1 MIPDFPR
8 EKEKIMQFWNK
19 YLIAKNQ
26 ELLGFFGTLPAHMNH
41 EGHQWALNR
50 ADGTGDNQPYHQIEG
65 LMTVEISEVP
75 YLTPDKIRE
84 KLDKIA
90 DDMARQIS
98 QGMIAEVSRVTKEV
112 GNEVNAEGQPL
123 SQGLFLQMLEKMDL
137 DFDEN
142 GNWNPP
148 TIVMHPDLWEAKK
161 EEIKSWETD
170 DEFLSKQKEIIEKKK
185 EEWRDR
191 ENHRKLVD

>member
-19 YLIAKNQ
+19 YLISKNQ

-41 EGHQWALNR
+41 EGHRWTINR

-65 LMTVEISEVP
+65 LMTVDISEVP
-75 YLTPDKIRE
+75 SLTPDKIRG

-98 QGMIAEVSRVTKEV
+98 QNMFAEISRVTKEV
-112 GNEVNAEGQPL
+112 GNEINAEGQPL
-123 SQGLFLQMLEKMDL
+123 SQESFLTNARKDRFGL
-137 DFDEN
+137 
-142 GNWNPP
+142 
-148 TIVMHPDLWEAKK
+148 
-161 EEIKSWETD
+161 
-170 DEFLSKQKEIIEKKK
+170 
-185 EEWRDR
+185 
-191 ENHRKLVD
+191 

>member
-8 EKEKIMQFWNK
+8 EKEKLMQYWNK
-19 YLIAKNQ
+19 YLVAKSQ
-26 ELLGFFGTLPAHMNH
+26 ELSGFFGTLPAHTNH
-41 EGHQWALNR
+41 EGHRWAINR
-50 ADGTGDNQPYHQIEG
+50 SDGTEDNQLYHHIEG
-65 LMTVEISEVP
+65 LMTVEISEAP
-75 YLTPDKIRE
+75 SLTPDKIRE

-90 DDMARQIS
+90 DDVARQIS
-98 QGMIAEVSRVTKEV
+98 QNMFAEMSRVTKET
-112 GNEVNAEGQPL
+112 GNEVDAAGQPF
-123 SQGLFLQMLEKMDL
+123 SQDFFLQALEMMDL

-161 EEIKSWETD
+161 EEMKSWERD
-170 DEFLSKQKEIIEKKK
+170 GEFLSRQKTILEKKK

>member
-1 MIPDFPR
+1 MIPDFPQ
-8 EKEKIMQFWNK
+8 EKEKLMQFWNK

-50 ADGTGDNQPYHQIEG
+50 ADGSEDNKPYHQIEG
-65 LMTVEISEVP
+65 LMTVEINEAPS
-75 YLTPDKIRE
+75 LTPDKIRE

-90 DDMARQIS
+90 DEMARQMS
-98 QGMIAEVSRVTKEV
+98 QNMFAEISRVTKEV

-123 SQGLFLQMLEKMDL
+123 TQKLFLKMLEKIDM
-137 DFDEN
+137 DFDDN

-148 TIVMHPDLWEAKK
+148 TIIMHPDLWEAKK
-161 EEIKSWETD
+161 DELKSWEA
-170 DEFLSKQKEIIEKKK
+170 DEVFLAKQKLIIEKKK
-185 EEWRDR
+185 EEWHDR